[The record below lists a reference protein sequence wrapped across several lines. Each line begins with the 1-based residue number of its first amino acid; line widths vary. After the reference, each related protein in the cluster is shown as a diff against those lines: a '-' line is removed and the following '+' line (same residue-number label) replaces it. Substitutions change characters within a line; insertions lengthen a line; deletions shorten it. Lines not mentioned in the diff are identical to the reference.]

1 MAEGPVTFLLNKL
14 SSFLDSE
21 IHIFRNVQEEV
32 IDLRDELART
42 KAFLRTA
49 DSLVESNEQV
59 QVWVEQIR
67 DLAYQME
74 DVLDEF
80 KLLSVEDHGDG
91 LHGIL
96 CKFGGNIRNLKA
108 RYRAINDLQR
118 VSSRLKSVCEGHKRL
133 RQKFRRAGQHVQ
145 SNDGDGPWQD
155 HRSDALLLD
164 KTDLVGIEEPKRLL
178 VQHLIEGPAKREV
191 ISVVGMGGLGKTT
204 LVKQVYDHPAI
215 KKHFAIRVWVTFSTS
230 SKTEELL
237 KEMLQ
242 KIAHQIRKPAP
253 KRVDTSNSDW
263 LKMMIKGCLLNRRY
277 LIILDDV
284 WHVNKWDAVK
294 YAFPNDGC
302 GSRVMLTTRKADV
315 ASASLAD
322 FGGKRYDS
330 KPLADEESWK
340 LFCRKT
346 FPGNNTCP
354 SNLEETCKT
363 ILSKCEGLPL
373 PIVAISGV
381 LASKD
386 MRRIDEWDLVR
397 RTLRAE
403 IDGND
408 RLKKIN
414 KVLSLSFND
423 LPYYLK
429 SCFLHLSVFP
439 EGHGIE
445 RMRLIRL
452 WVAEGFVETK
462 EGRTLEEVA
471 EGYLKELL
479 NRSLLQVTDTTS
491 DGRVKECRIH
501 HLLQQIAIQKSK
513 DQHFAARVDE
523 QNASWPDKVR
533 RLSIHNR
540 FQSSHKDRS
549 LSQLRSLFMSGV
561 EKSSVKAALLCV
573 LKLLAVLDLQAV
585 PNLRKFPVQVVE
597 MYSLRYL
604 SFRYT
609 EVETVPSSIGKL
621 QNLETL
627 DLKHTYVT
635 DLPIEIMKLQRL
647 RHLLVYRYETIS
659 YLHSKYGFRTPADI
673 GSLQYLQKLCYIEA
687 DDERSHALMED
698 IGKLTQLRRLCIL
711 KLKKEDGAALCSSIA
726 KLTNL
731 VALSVSSLEDDEVL
745 DLQDLSS
752 PPPLLQR
759 IYLKG
764 RLLAIPHWIPTLES
778 IVTLHLRLCCLKDDP
793 LLSLQNLP
801 NLVHV
806 ELEKVYNWKILHFSA
821 KGFKKLRRLGLDNFQ
836 ELRGIEVEEGAL
848 PSFVK
853 LIIQRCKLL
862 QNVPSGIEY
871 LTKLKVLEFFDVHD
885 ELVRKLEHDD
895 QSEDYRKVAHIP
907 ELRYGSWTDGGWDVK
922 SVQRTGE
929 EAGSSH
935 SGNGRSRSELPP
947 CWK

>member
-204 LVKQVYDHPAI
+204 LVK
-215 KKHFAIRVWVTFSTS
+215 
-230 SKTEELL
+230 
-237 KEMLQ
+237 
-242 KIAHQIRKPAP
+242 
-253 KRVDTSNSDW
+253 
-263 LKMMIKGCLLNRRY
+263 
-277 LIILDDV
+277 
-284 WHVNKWDAVK
+284 
-294 YAFPNDGC
+294 
-302 GSRVMLTTRKADV
+302 VMLTTRKADV

-414 KVLSLSFND
+414 K
-423 LPYYLK
+423 
-429 SCFLHLSVFP
+429 
-439 EGHGIE
+439 
-445 RMRLIRL
+445 
-452 WVAEGFVETK
+452 
-462 EGRTLEEVA
+462 
-471 EGYLKELL
+471 
-479 NRSLLQVTDTTS
+479 
-491 DGRVKECRIH
+491 
-501 HLLQQIAIQKSK
+501 
-513 DQHFAARVDE
+513 
-523 QNASWPDKVR
+523 
-533 RLSIHNR
+533 
-540 FQSSHKDRS
+540 
-549 LSQLRSLFMSGV
+549 
-561 EKSSVKAALLCV
+561 
-573 LKLLAVLDLQAV
+573 
-585 PNLRKFPVQVVE
+585 
-597 MYSLRYL
+597 
-604 SFRYT
+604 
-609 EVETVPSSIGKL
+609 
-621 QNLETL
+621 
-627 DLKHTYVT
+627 
-635 DLPIEIMKLQRL
+635 
-647 RHLLVYRYETIS
+647 
-659 YLHSKYGFRTPADI
+659 
-673 GSLQYLQKLCYIEA
+673 
-687 DDERSHALMED
+687 
-698 IGKLTQLRRLCIL
+698 
-711 KLKKEDGAALCSSIA
+711 
-726 KLTNL
+726 
-731 VALSVSSLEDDEVL
+731 
-745 DLQDLSS
+745 DLSS

>member
-1 MAEGPVTFLLNKL
+1 MIVQLATAKAMEMKVHYFIWSSIAFLMARIVILEMKNLLASDREVLEVRDEKAEGPVTFLLNKI
-14 SSFLDSE
+14 SSFLDNE

-32 IDLRDELART
+32 IDVRDELARI

-80 KLLSVEDHGDG
+80 KLLSVQDHGDG

-96 CKFGGNIRNLKA
+96 CKFVGNIRNLKA

-118 VSSRLKSVCEGHKRL
+118 VSLRLKSICEGHKRL
-133 RQKFRRAGQHVQ
+133 RQKFWRAGQHVQ
-145 SNDGDGPWQD
+145 SNDGDGPWLD
-155 HRSDALLLD
+155 HCSDALLLD
-164 KTDLVGIEEPKRLL
+164 ETDLVGIEEPKRLL
-178 VQHLIEGPAKREV
+178 VQHLIVGPAKREV

-204 LVKQVYDHPAI
+204 LV
-215 KKHFAIRVWVTFSTS
+215 
-230 SKTEELL
+230 
-237 KEMLQ
+237 
-242 KIAHQIRKPAP
+242 
-253 KRVDTSNSDW
+253 N
-263 LKMMIKGCLLNRRY
+263 
-277 LIILDDV
+277 
-284 WHVNKWDAVK
+284 
-294 YAFPNDGC
+294 
-302 GSRVMLTTRKADV
+302 RVMLTTRKADV
-315 ASASLAD
+315 ASASHAD

-373 PIVAISGV
+373 PIVAISSV

-397 RTLRAE
+397 QTLRAE

-414 KVLSLSFND
+414 K
-423 LPYYLK
+423 
-429 SCFLHLSVFP
+429 
-439 EGHGIE
+439 
-445 RMRLIRL
+445 
-452 WVAEGFVETK
+452 
-462 EGRTLEEVA
+462 
-471 EGYLKELL
+471 
-479 NRSLLQVTDTTS
+479 
-491 DGRVKECRIH
+491 
-501 HLLQQIAIQKSK
+501 QIAIQKSK
-513 DQHFAARVDE
+513 DQNFAARVDE

-561 EKSSVKAALLCV
+561 EKS
-573 LKLLAVLDLQAV
+573 
-585 PNLRKFPVQVVE
+585 
-597 MYSLRYL
+597 
-604 SFRYT
+604 T
-609 EVETVPSSIGKL
+609 
-621 QNLETL
+621 
-627 DLKHTYVT
+627 
-635 DLPIEIMKLQRL
+635 
-647 RHLLVYRYETIS
+647 
-659 YLHSKYGFRTPADI
+659 
-673 GSLQYLQKLCYIEA
+673 
-687 DDERSHALMED
+687 
-698 IGKLTQLRRLCIL
+698 
-711 KLKKEDGAALCSSIA
+711 
-726 KLTNL
+726 
-731 VALSVSSLEDDEVL
+731 
-745 DLQDLSS
+745 DLSS

-759 IYLKG
+759 IYLEG
-764 RLLAIPHWIPTLES
+764 RLLAMPHWIPTLES
-778 IVTLHLRLCCLKDDP
+778 IVKLHLRLCCLKDDP

-821 KGFKKLRRLGLDNFQ
+821 KGFMKLRRLFLDNFL

-848 PSFVK
+848 PSIVT

-885 ELVRKLEHDD
+885 ELVRKLEHED
-895 QSEDYRKVAHIP
+895 QSKDYQKVAHIP

-922 SVQRTGE
+922 LVQRTGE

-935 SGNGRSRSELPP
+935 AGNGRSRSELPP